1 MHGSEG
7 APAQQCA
14 GATRLII
21 GAGLRSA
28 IATLV
33 ERKTRL
39 TLLVPLRD
47 GHTAPQVGDALIAT
61 FTKLPPSLRRTL
73 TWDQGN
79 EMFHHER
86 IERATGLQIYFADQH
101 SPWQRGTNENTNGLL
116 RQYFPKGGDLRIVTD
131 ERARDVANRLN
142 QRPRLCLDD
151 RTPEPV
157 NGTMATSPHSQLIRN
172 DQWNL
177 PPGMFQLT

>member
-1 MHGSEG
+1 LSRSSRKGLLEPGAVKAARRGSEG

-79 EMFHHER
+79 EMFHHQR
-86 IERATGLQIYFADQH
+86 IEQATGLKIYFADPH
-101 SPWQRGTNENTNGLL
+101 SPPLTGQSRESRL
-116 RQYFPKGGDLRIVTD
+116 R
-131 ERARDVANRLN
+131 EA
-142 QRPRLCLDD
+142 
-151 RTPEPV
+151 
-157 NGTMATSPHSQLIRN
+157 
-172 DQWNL
+172 
-177 PPGMFQLT
+177 